1 MPGVRLCRISEVS
14 MKNFLTLLV
23 LTFAW
28 VQPATA
34 QADTDRVRAG
44 LIGPVRA
51 VRAETARASDES
63 GRSVEGERVLTQLLS
78 FDEKGNVTGQSA
90 FNQDGSPDRKLAWGY
105 TYDADGRES
114 ERTFLNAEGA
124 LTSRSVSAY
133 DKKGRKT
140 ETTFYNPG
148 GPVNHVRTFAYDDRG
163 RMIREVHLGPDG
175 TIRNSSVYTYDAD
188 GRLAERSQYG
198 PDGALILRRA
208 STYDRKGR
216 ETDWA
221 IHRGDG
227 GPVTSQK
234 RSYDERGNVLE
245 SVSYANGVQ
254 VSRETFAYE
263 FDARGNWVRRRV
275 VREAVRKGTSHT
287 EIEVNYR
294 TITYY

>member
-1 MPGVRLCRISEVS
+1 
-14 MKNFLTLLV
+14 MKNFLTLLA

-34 QADTDRVRAG
+34 QADTDRGRAG
-44 LIGPVRA
+44 LVGPVRT

-63 GRSVEGERVLTQLLS
+63 GQPAEGERVLTQLLS
-78 FDEKGNVTGQSA
+78 FDEKGNVTGQSV
-90 FNQDGSPDRKLAWGY
+90 FNPDGSPNRKLGWGY
-105 TYDADGRES
+105 TYDAEGRES

-148 GPVNHVRTFAYDDRG
+148 GPVNHVQTFAYDDRG
-163 RMIREVHLGPDG
+163 RVMREVHLNPDG

-188 GRLAERSQYG
+188 GRLAERAQYK
-198 PDGALILRRA
+198 PDGALIQKRI
-208 STYDRKGR
+208 STYDGKGR

-227 GPVTSQK
+227 APVMSQK
-234 RSYDERGNVLE
+234 RSYDERGNVVE
-245 SVSYANGVQ
+245 SVSYVNGAQ
-254 VSRETFAYE
+254 VSRETSTYE
-263 FDARGNWVRRRV
+263 FDARGNWVKRRV
-275 VREAVRKGTSHT
+275 AREAVKKGASHT
-287 EIEVNYR
+287 EVEVNYR